1 MIICDHN
8 MVIRAIDACHPGSS
22 HDSFIWSMSNARQF
36 VMTKYR
42 DGDHNSWL
50 LGDAG
55 YALEPFLLTPYRNP
69 EPREGLFL
77 CLFGVEDGLVSS
89 SRALADVVGKSS
101 SLKSGADTASSPVPK
116 EVDIDMPSTT
126 AYSPEILATV
136 SYASDKVFQDI
147 RSEILLGKKLILSD
161 FVEHIEE
168 RKLTQFPEKVYKP
181 ARFFHMFGKSLL
193 YRELIDIV
201 ARLEPN
207 KSRYDKWIEEAV
219 IVNGLEALVNNV
231 NRKRT
236 KLCSDSAKR
245 IEQYVSGLPVEQRR
259 KAFAQKMTNW
269 ALKMKGAGKL
279 EEKMEH
285 FREFLRYEY
294 LETTS
299 MLD

>member
-1 MIICDHN
+1 MSR
-8 MVIRAIDACHPGSS
+8 RAINLS
-22 HDSFIWSMSNARQF
+22 IN
-36 VMTKYR
+36 V
-42 DGDHNSWL
+42 L
-50 LGDAG
+50 L
-55 YALEPFLLTPYRNP
+55 
-69 EPREGLFL
+69 
-77 CLFGVEDGLVSS
+77 LVG
-89 SRALADVVGKSS
+89 ALAFASAETSAEYCSETTCDVARDQLLEAITEDY
-101 SLKSGADTASSPVPK
+101 LKVLDYEMNQSKELLEKVLAD
-116 EVDIDMPSTT
+116 DR
-126 AYSPEILATV
+126 
-136 SYASDKVFQDI
+136 FQDI

-219 IVNGLEALVNNV
+219 IVNGLEAVVNNV

-285 FREFLRYEY
+285 FREFLRHEY